1 MGTLTGKTAVV
12 TGGTRGFGRGIVEAL
27 AAEGARVVAIARNSE
42 SLDALKR
49 EVKGDLATA
58 QGDVTDPV
66 FAGRTIERE
75 RPSIVVLN
83 AGARGLN
90 RPTRLHSWETFSVQY
105 ETDVKAAFLWMRE
118 ALLLPL
124 DKGSTVILGSS
135 GAALRPVFV
144 NASYAAAKAAIFAF
158 AQGVAGEARQF
169 GINVHC
175 LLPVMAPDTEVGR
188 EALKD
193 FSKYLG
199 VSEDDIKQQKGMTP
213 PVTPAIVGKAV
224 IDIITNPAHA
234 QTVGFRVS
242 GLGIAAVG
250 TG

>member
-1 MGTLTGKTAVV
+1 MGTLTGKTAIV

-27 AAEGARVVAIARNSE
+27 TAEGARVVAIARDR
-42 SLDALKR
+42 DALDELKR
-49 EVKGDLATA
+49 QIKGDLVPAA
-58 QGDVTDPV
+58 GDITDPV
-66 FAGRTIERE
+66 FAGRMIERE
-75 RPSIVVLN
+75 KPAILVLN

-105 ETDVKAAFLWMRE
+105 ETDVKAAFLWVRE

-124 DKGSTVILGSS
+124 DKGSTIILGSS

-158 AQGVAGEARQF
+158 AQGVAGEARHF

-175 LLPVMAPDTEVGR
+175 LLPVMAPETDVGR

-224 IDIITNPAHA
+224 IDLVTDPSHA
-234 QTVGFRVS
+234 QTVGFRIS
-242 GLGIAAVG
+242 GLGMAAVG
-250 TG
+250 A